1 MQLTAKQIAAL
12 IEGKIEGNP
21 ETLISRVSKIE
32 EGVPG
37 SLSFLSNPKYESH
50 LYQTEASV
58 VIINE
63 DLSLQKA
70 VSATL
75 IRVKDAYSAFSK
87 LLDLYQTMRLDKKGR
102 ETPSFVDDS
111 ASIGEDHYI
120 GAFSYIGKNVEIG
133 KNVKIYPYVYL
144 GDNVIVGDNSILFPG
159 VVVYHDCIV
168 GQNNVIHSGAVIGSD
183 GFGFAP
189 QQDGSYKK
197 VPQIGNVILED
208 NVEVGA
214 NTSLDRATVGST
226 IIRKGVKLD
235 NLVQIAHNVEI
246 GENSVAAAQT
256 GISGS
261 TKIGKQ
267 VVLGGQVG
275 IVGHIHIADKSQVQA
290 QTGINRSL
298 KETNKKWG
306 GTPVLPYNSQLRSH
320 VVYSK
325 LPELEK
331 RIRELEKL
339 LKEKE

>member
-12 IEGKIEGNP
+12 IEGRIEGNP
-21 ETLISRVSKIE
+21 EALISRVSKIE
-32 EGVPG
+32 EGVPE

-63 DLSLQKA
+63 DLDLQKA
-70 VSATL
+70 VSANL
-75 IRVKDAYSAFSK
+75 ISVIAAYSTFSK

-120 GAFSYIGKNVEIG
+120 GAFSYIGKDVAIG

-144 GDNVIVGDNSILFPG
+144 GDNVRVGDNSILFPG

-168 GQNNVIHSGAVIGSD
+168 GKNNVIHSGAVIGSD

-189 QQDGSYKK
+189 QQDGSYTK

-208 NVEVGA
+208 DVEVGA

-325 LPELEK
+325 LPE
-331 RIRELEKL
+331 
-339 LKEKE
+339 